1 MTTSTA
7 SSSSSSSSTS
17 VAASILGLLGADLE
31 AEAIPPLATFF
42 NTLEKNQSLEE
53 ALIPAAD
60 ALALATLQEQLAAQ
74 IPSALEQ
81 IAEQGNAAIQTKLS
95 TWLSDAQ
102 ATIAAA
108 GSTSSASGD
117 TTAASSTSAS

>member
-1 MTTSTA
+1 MTTSTT
-7 SSSSSSSSTS
+7 SSSSSSTSNS

-31 AEAIPPLATFF
+31 SEAIPPLATFF

-95 TWLSDAQ
+95 TWLGDAQ
-102 ATIAAA
+102 AQIAAA
-108 GSTSSASGD
+108 SASSGTAT
-117 TTAASSTSAS
+117 TTAAPAS